1 MAHTANKIIKI
12 TNCLNEFVRQY
23 SARTEILNGDAHE
36 LVNDT
41 QAHILMLLLNSD
53 HSLTNSV
60 LAEEMELSK
69 PAVTKA
75 VKGLV
80 TKGYLTSE
88 PDKQDKRV
96 VYHQLTE
103 NGQTIAKHHLT
114 THKQTMAEFEDIFS
128 NYSDGELETI
138 QRFMNDLLEIAPK

>member
-1 MAHTANKIIKI
+1 MVHTENKIAKI
-12 TNCLNEFVRQY
+12 TDCLNEFVRQY

-41 QAHILMLLLNSD
+41 QAHILMLLLNTD
-53 HSLTNSV
+53 RSLTNSA

-80 TKGYLTSE
+80 LKGYLTSAA
-88 PDKQDKRV
+88 DKQDKRV
-96 VYHQLTE
+96 VYHRLTE
-103 NGQTIAKHHLT
+103 NGQLIAQHHLA
-114 THKQTMAEFEDIFS
+114 THKRTMDEFEDIFS
-128 NYSDGELETI
+128 NYSDEELKTV
-138 QRFMNDLLEIAPK
+138 QRFMNDLLAIAPK